1 VPKAT
6 RAEFERRV
14 QLVFEQL
21 CKGASRA
28 SIMQHLADNGV
39 SVCERQFANYMKE
52 ARTRLVETF
61 KLSREE
67 FVSEQLTALAHLAEL
82 ATKDRQ
88 YSAAVGARAA
98 IMRAVGADSP
108 HR

>member
-1 VPKAT
+1 MI
-6 RAEFERRV
+6 FE
-14 QLVFEQL
+14 LL
-21 CKGASRA
+21 CTGASRNT
-28 SIMQHLADNGV
+28 IVQTLRENGV
-39 SVCERQFANYMKE
+39 TVCDSQIDRYTKD
-52 ARTRLVETF
+52 ARKRLVDTF

>member
-1 VPKAT
+1 MPKAT
-6 RAEFERRV
+6 RAESERRV
-14 QLVFEQL
+14 QMVFEQL
-21 CKGASRA
+21 CTGASRA
-28 SIMQHLADNGV
+28 SIVRHLAENGV
-39 SVCERQFANYMKE
+39 SVCDRQIDNYVRE
-52 ARTRLVETF
+52 ARKRLVETF

-108 HR
+108 NR

>member
-1 VPKAT
+1 MPKAT
-6 RAEFERRV
+6 KAETERRV
-14 QLVFEQL
+14 QLVFEML
-21 CKGASRA
+21 CTGCSRP
-28 SIMQHLADNGV
+28 SILRGLAEAGV
-39 SVCERQFANYMKE
+39 SCCDRSVDNYIRE
-52 ARTRLVETF
+52 ARKRLVDTF